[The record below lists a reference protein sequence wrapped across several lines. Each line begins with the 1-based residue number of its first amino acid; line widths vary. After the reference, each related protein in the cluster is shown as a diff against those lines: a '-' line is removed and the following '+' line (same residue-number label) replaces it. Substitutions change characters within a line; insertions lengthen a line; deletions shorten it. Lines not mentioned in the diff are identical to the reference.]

1 MKIDILNINKN
12 TKRTVLVG
20 LVVILFFVSIVFFYY
35 SMVYQ
40 EKKDRIVKS
49 GELAANQSAT
59 QFDKYLS
66 TNVDLINLTAYALDG
81 MIIENK
87 PNSDIQDYLV
97 GQSTAIKNAV
107 QENYTGLYGYIN
119 GRFFSGTNW
128 IPPEGYEPTKRPWYT
143 KPMETPGI
151 LTVLEPYVDVQTG
164 NTMLALGKTLCD
176 GEGVISVD
184 VSLDQFQKITED
196 TVSEGLSDIEM
207 VLTGDGVV
215 VTHSDINEVGKNY
228 LDEKDTLGS
237 EIASH
242 IYNSDE
248 TYFELEYNGKKY
260 IVYDAKFL
268 GNWHCI
274 SVHDATLVFGSI
286 NKIFGITIAVI
297 ILIILILGI
306 ILSSSN
312 RKGVAADR
320 LSNQLSSAVDI
331 YRSAHDI
338 DIINDTFA
346 EIVTNNKRISD
357 IIGSNIKN
365 AQKTLYMVMDKLT
378 APESKEAIN
387 KFIDFSTLDE
397 RLKDKKTISLEFLN
411 VENLW
416 LKGKFIVS
424 QRRPDGKISHV
435 LWLVEDIN
443 DEKRLRDE
451 LIDESQRAIAASEAK
466 SSFLSNMSHEIRTP
480 INAVLGM
487 NEMILRECKDKNIL
501 SYSESVKKAG
511 HNLLGIVNDILDFS
525 KIEAGKLELITE
537 RYSVATVL
545 CDMVAMIKNRASD
558 KGLLFKVE
566 IDKNIPRE
574 LYGDEIRIKQII
586 ANILTNAVKYTE
598 KGGIIFMVSYKK
610 PEYVSDTIL
619 LNIAIKD
626 TGIGI
631 KENDIKKLFSE
642 FERIEEK
649 RNRNI
654 EGTGLGMNI
663 TKSLLEMMGSKLQVE
678 SEYGRG
684 STFSFS
690 LKQKVANWAPI
701 GDFDKAYKASVE
713 KHTVYKERIEAPDAR
728 VLVTDD
734 NIMNLQVF
742 AGLLKQTKIIIDTA
756 LSGDEAIALTMKN
769 KYDIIFMDHM
779 MPEKDGIETLHD
791 IREQDDNPNCDTAV
805 ICLTANAISGAK
817 EEYLN
822 HGFDGY
828 LSKPIDAGKLEDL
841 LIKFL
846 PDDKVNI
853 LGKEAEK
860 TDEVVI
866 PEIFVRLKEEN
877 LLDIDSGIKNSGSF
891 DSFMSLLR
899 IFYTSIDEKIE
910 EIDTSFKEN
919 DINNYT
925 IKVHALKSSARIVG
939 ANDIG
944 EDAQLLENAGKEGNI
959 DFIKDNHEYFLS
971 KYKKFK
977 DILKEVFDDDK
988 DDKQKPEADP
998 DLLDEVYKELKLAA
1012 ENMDCDKL
1020 SAIFEEMEDYSIPES
1035 EKEKWNR
1042 LKTASDNYDYDE
1054 ISEIIESA
1062 N

>member
-1 MKIDILNINKN
+1 MKKNVRKLLMSIAIVVAAIMFVFNIFKVYYEKKEQIFDETRNINGQISRYIDANGKD
-12 TKRTVLVG
+12 TVPDLSGITVN
-20 LVVILFFVSIVFFYY
+20 
-35 SMVYQ
+35 SMVTLLG
-40 EKKDRIVKS
+40 V
-49 GELAANQSAT
+49 
-59 QFDKYLS
+59 DK
-66 TNVDLINLTAYALDG
+66 N
-81 MIIENK
+81 
-87 PNSDIQDYLV
+87 NSDIIAASHPKYI
-97 GQSTAIKNAV
+97 GQK
-107 QENYTGLYGYIN
+107 
-119 GRFFSGTNW
+119 
-128 IPPEGYEPTKRPWYT
+128 
-143 KPMETPGI
+143 
-151 LTVLEPYVDVQTG
+151 
-164 NTMLALGKTLCD
+164 
-176 GEGVISVD
+176 
-184 VSLDQFQKITED
+184 
-196 TVSEGLSDIEM
+196 LSDIGIDTDIKEDSLSGQAIFGGKYYVVIKYSYDGFDLYYLM
-207 VLTGDGVV
+207 NLATIIRSIIVNSFLVLFGTFFVFLVIIHIVINYIDKNIVKVIDRINKGLD
-215 VTHSDINEVGKNY
+215 DITTN
-228 LDEKDTLGS
+228 
-237 EIASH
+237 
-242 IYNSDE
+242 
-248 TYFELEYNGKKY
+248 
-260 IVYDAKFL
+260 YDAPDIDENSTPEFE
-268 GNWHCI
+268 
-274 SVHDATLVFGSI
+274 
-286 NKIFGITIAVI
+286 
-297 ILIILILGI
+297 
-306 ILSSSN
+306 
-312 RKGVAADR
+312 R
-320 LSNQLSSAVDI
+320 LSEHINFMKDSVVGNAKDAQEAV
-331 YRSAHDI
+331 
-338 DIINDTFA
+338 
-346 EIVTNNKRISD
+346 K
-357 IIGSNIKN
+357 
-365 AQKTLYMVMDKLT
+365 
-378 APESKEAIN
+378 
-387 KFIDFSTLDE
+387 
-397 RLKDKKTISLEFLN
+397 
-411 VENLW
+411 
-416 LKGKFIVS
+416 
-424 QRRPDGKISHV
+424 
-435 LWLVEDIN
+435 
-443 DEKRLRDE
+443 
-451 LIDESQRAIAASEAK
+451 AK
-466 SSFLSNMSHEIRTP
+466 SNFLSTMSHEIRTP
-480 INAVLGM
+480 INAVLGLD
-487 NEMILRECKDKNIL
+487 EMILRDSNEPSTIKYAEDIRSAGKTLL
-501 SYSESVKKAG
+501 S
-511 HNLLGIVNDILDFS
+511 LINDILDSS
-525 KIEAGKLELITE
+525 KIESGNMELVESSYKL
-537 RYSVATVL
+537 STVL
-545 CDMVAMIKNRASD
+545 TDVYNMILFRAEK
-558 KGLLFKVE
+558 KGLEFICDINPE
-566 IDKNIPRE
+566 IPNI
-574 LYGDEIRIKQII
+574 LKGDEVRIKQCMV
-586 ANILTNAVKYTE
+586 NLLTNAVKYTE

-610 PEYVSDTIL
+610 PEHVSDTIL
-619 LNIAIKD
+619 LNIAIED

-663 TKSLLEMMGSKLQVE
+663 TKSLLEMMGSRLQVE

-690 LKQKVANWAPI
+690 LKQKVASWAPI

-779 MPEKDGIETLHD
+779 MPEKDGIETFHE

-866 PEIFVRLKEEN
+866 PEIFVRLREEN

-899 IFYTSIDEKIE
+899 IFYTSIDEKVE

-939 ANDIG
+939 ANDFG

-971 KYKKFK
+971 KYRKFK

-1012 ENMDCDKL
+1012 EDMDCDKL

-1054 ISEIIESA
+1054 ISRIIEFG